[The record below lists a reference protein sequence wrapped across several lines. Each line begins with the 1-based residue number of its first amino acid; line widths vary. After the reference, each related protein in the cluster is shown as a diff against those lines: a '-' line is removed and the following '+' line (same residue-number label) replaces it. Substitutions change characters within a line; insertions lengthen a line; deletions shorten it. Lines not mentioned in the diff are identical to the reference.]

1 MVQCCLDADNYE
13 VLSLAFRLAKVAS
26 DMTVGTYMDVRCLFA
41 CGGLLAVIF
50 LAEIIHP
57 DSMKPL

>member
-1 MVQCCLDADNYE
+1 M
-13 VLSLAFRLAKVAS
+13 LSPAFRVAKVAS